1 MCAGDTSLEHAMRK
15 DGEVI
20 EDVDGWGVEHEC
32 RDFGAIFEWA
42 KERRSFDRTGIL
54 KTALFGGER

>member
-1 MCAGDTSLEHAMRK
+1 MCAGDTALEHAVK
-15 DGEVI
+15 EDGKVV

-32 RDFGAIFEWA
+32 RDFGAIFDLA

-54 KTALFGGER
+54 STKNFG